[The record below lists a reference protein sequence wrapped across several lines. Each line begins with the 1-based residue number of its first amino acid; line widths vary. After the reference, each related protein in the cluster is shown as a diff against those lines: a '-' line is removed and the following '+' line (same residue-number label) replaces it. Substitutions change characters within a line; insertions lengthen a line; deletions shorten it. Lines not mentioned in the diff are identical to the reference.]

1 MSRRD
6 EQTSP
11 TAFIT
16 TITRSRRVQI
26 ARSGARLTLKVTGRA
41 LTERQAREVLEAHLE
56 PGENLLDCIER
67 DGTPALSYS
76 FTFVVWPKATSH
88 TRGILDDLRTAA

>member
-1 MSRRD
+1 MSQRD
-6 EQTSP
+6 EQISP
-11 TAFIT
+11 TAYVT

-26 ARSGARLTLKVTGRA
+26 ARNGARLTLKVTGRA

-56 PGENLLDCIER
+56 AGENLLDCIER
-67 DGTPALSYS
+67 DGTPALSYT
-76 FTFVVWPKATSH
+76 FTFVVWPKPRSH